1 MASNSY
7 MRIIDRFRIVAM
19 LCLGLATAFAL
30 PAAAA
35 APTAQTS
42 AGLPDSFSGWTGGP
56 QTPLEP
62 STVAGAASTGILT
75 EYGYVAGWQRAYTK
89 DGRSVEVRLYQMK
102 DPSDGYGLYSFLRGP
117 EMHGTNI
124 TEHSSISPTRALMLQ
139 GNFVVDATGKD
150 FQALAP
156 DWKGLVAAIAPHA
169 DSGAYPILWQHL
181 PESGIEPKSDH
192 YLLGPQGLRQFFPLA
207 DGDWLGFS
215 DGAEAEVARYRVN
228 GNELTLLVVDFPTP
242 QIATSKLEQFSQRF
256 NLNAAIPGDAR
267 PTVYARR
274 ELTLVGLVA
283 GARSQEEADTLLSQV
298 HSAIHVTWN
307 EPGSSFTEP
316 GIGPIIVGIIV
327 GTGVICLFAVIAGVA
342 FGGVRLLVKR
352 LLPGKVFDRDSQ
364 LQVLQLGLGS
374 KPIQVQDFYGVAK
387 PDPAKPPAE

>member
-1 MASNSY
+1 MA
-7 MRIIDRFRIVAM
+7 RFQIAAV
-19 LCLGLATAFAL
+19 LWLGLGTAFAL
-30 PAAAA
+30 PATAA
-35 APTAQTS
+35 APATPAS
-42 AGLPDSFSGWTGGP
+42 AGLPDSFSGWTGGA

-75 EYGYVAGWQRAYTK
+75 EYGYVAGWQRGYTK

-124 TEHSSISPTRALMLQ
+124 TEHSSLSPTRALILQ
-139 GNFVVDATGKD
+139 GNFVVDATGTD

-156 DWKGLVAAIAPHA
+156 DLKGLVTAVAPRA
-169 DSGAYPILWQHL
+169 DPGAYPILWQHL
-181 PESGIEPKSDH
+181 PEANMEPKSDH
-192 YLLGPQGLRQFFPLA
+192 YVLGPQGLRQFFPLA
-207 DGDWLGFS
+207 DGDWMGFS
-215 DGAEAEVARYRVN
+215 NGAEAEVARYRIN
-228 GNELTLLVVDFPTP
+228 GTEMTLLVVDFPTP
-242 QIATSKLEQFSQRF
+242 QIATSKLEQFSQIF
-256 NLNAAIPGDAR
+256 NLNGAIPGDAR

-283 GARSQEEADTLLSQV
+283 GARNQQEADTLLSQV

-327 GTGVICLFAVIAGVA
+327 GTGAICLFAVIAGIA

-387 PDPAKPPAE
+387 PDPAKPPVE

>member
-1 MASNSY
+1 MG
-7 MRIIDRFRIVAM
+7 IIARFRVTAV
-19 LCLGLATAFAL
+19 LWLGLAAAFAL
-30 PAAAA
+30 PAATAPPAA
-35 APTAQTS
+35 QANAK
-42 AGLPDSFSGWTGGP
+42 LPDSFSGWTGGP

-89 DGRSVEVRLYQMK
+89 GGHSVEIRLYQMK
-102 DPSDGYGLYSFLRGP
+102 DPTDGYGLYSFLRTP
-117 EMHGTNI
+117 EMHGTDI
-124 TEHSSISPTRALMLQ
+124 TEHSSISATRALILQ
-139 GNFVVDATGKD
+139 GNFVVDAAGGD
-150 FQALAP
+150 FLALAP
-156 DWKGLVAAIAPHA
+156 DLKLLVSALAPHV
-169 DSGAYPILWQHL
+169 DPGAYPILWQHL
-181 PESGIEPKSDH
+181 PDGGMEPKSDH
-192 YLLGPQGLRQFFPLA
+192 YVLGPQGLKQFFPLA

-215 DGAEAEVARYRVN
+215 SGAEAEVARYRLN

-242 QIATSKLEQFSQRF
+242 QIATHQLEQFSQVF
-256 NLNAAIPGDAR
+256 NLNAANLGSAR
-267 PTVYARR
+267 PAVYARR
-274 ELTLVGLVA
+274 ELTMVGLVA
-283 GARSQEEADTLLSQV
+283 GARSQEEADKLLGQM

-307 EPGSSFTEP
+307 EPSASFTEP

-327 GTGVICLFAVIAGVA
+327 GTGVICLFAVIVGVA

-374 KPIQVQDFYGVAK
+374 KPIQVQDFYGIAK